1 MLNRSHNS
9 LTYFIGL
16 MLFASL
22 PSCSSLRY
30 VNGEH
35 QASAAWTKQ
44 NLAPHSA
51 VRRIQQP
58 NANTQLHGNM
68 LPREVTSLLE
78 RSGVKV
84 AAVEF
89 YATWCKPCMEAVPR
103 WKALHDKYRAQG
115 LRLIVINTQDPN
127 GACTAPGWAPDELI
141 CDLEGHI
148 ADAMKVGTLPSA
160 FLYSWQGNTLV
171 ERGHIDEVERE
182 IEAYMLRNP
191 RVRVETDIKGPL
203 ETVLRNELARK
214 GKFTVVA
221 TKAEQILAAETRKQ
235 GYQSNYQAKGRCK
248 LGQEIS
254 PNSILKASIIESLF
268 NLQLFSAESSCL
280 LQGVS
285 VRFRKGDVEG
295 TVAESVDKLL
305 DALKVQD

>member
-1 MLNRSHNS
+1 MSYRNNS
-9 LTYFIGL
+9 LWKLALVSTLLLLLCG
-16 MLFASL
+16 
-22 PSCSSLRY
+22 CSSLRY
-30 VNGEH
+30 VSGDH
-35 QASAAWTKQ
+35 KSSTAWTKQ
-44 NLAPHSA
+44 ELKPRTTLRQSPPEETASAAP
-51 VRRIQQP
+51 VR
-58 NANTQLHGNM
+58 A

-78 RSGVKV
+78 RAGVKV

-115 LRLIVINTQDPN
+115 LRLIVVNTQDPN

-141 CDLEGHI
+141 CDLEGHV
-148 ADAMKVGTLPSA
+148 AEAMKVGTLPSA

-191 RVRVETDIKGPL
+191 RVRVETNNQGSL
-203 ETVLRNELARK
+203 EAVLRNELARK

-221 TKAEQILAAETRKQ
+221 TKTEQALAAETRKQ
-235 GYQSNYQAKGRCK
+235 GYQSNYQSKGRCK

-254 PNSILKASIIESLF
+254 PNSVLKATVVESLL

-280 LQGVS
+280 LQGAS
-285 VRFRKGDVEG
+285 VRYREDNLEG
-295 TVAESVDKLL
+295 TIAEAVDKLL
-305 DALKVQD
+305 DALKTP

>member
-1 MLNRSHNS
+1 VRYSRPHFSRCLPALLALS
-9 LTYFIGL
+9 LLTG
-16 MLFASL
+16 
-22 PSCSSLRY
+22 CSSLRY
-30 VNGEH
+30 VSNEH
-35 QASAAWTKQ
+35 QSALSWTRQDLKPQ
-44 NLAPHSA
+44 IAKNQPRSLPAQSS
-51 VRRIQQP
+51 VDTRR
-58 NANTQLHGNM
+58 A
-68 LPREVTSLLE
+68 LPREVETLLE
-78 RSGVKV
+78 RAGVKL

-115 LRLIVINTQDPN
+115 LRLIVVNTQDPN

-141 CDLEGHI
+141 CDLEGHV
-148 ADAMKVGTLPSA
+148 AEAMKVGTLPSA

-191 RVRVETDIKGPL
+191 RVRVETSNDSLQAI
-203 ETVLRNELARK
+203 LRNELARK

-221 TKAEQILAAETRKQ
+221 TQAEQALAAETRKQ
-235 GYQSNYQAKGRCK
+235 GYQSNYQSKGRCK

-254 PNSILKASIIESLF
+254 PNSILKATIVESLL

-280 LQGVS
+280 LQGAS
-285 VRFRKGDVEG
+285 VRYRDDNLEG
-295 TVAESVDKLL
+295 TVAEAVDKLL
-305 DALKVQD
+305 DALKSP